1 MDALDDFSLTI
12 QPAAAHAGVETS
24 AVSRHL
30 PIFRRCV
37 GQRDTPVLVA
47 RCSSADP
54 RPRGT
59 VGLRLRWLLLAT
71 AGLAPLAPRA
81 RGGSSHAAVLALRT
95 LGRRRRREM
104 LLLTRHRLVVTAERG
119 LLRRLR
125 LYLNCDLRDLGDVTW
140 IPEPARGGIRL
151 AATAVDGVREHF
163 WLDAGSPDRVRH
175 LDAMLRQLF
184 GSATATA

>member
-54 RPRGT
+54 RS
-59 VGLRLRWLLLAT
+59 
-71 AGLAPLAPRA
+71 RA
-81 RGGSSHAAVLALRT
+81 
-95 LGRRRRREM
+95 LGRRRRDM
-104 LLLTRHRLVVTAERG
+104 LLLTRHRLVVTAECG

-151 AATAVDGVREHF
+151 AATAVDGVRERF

-175 LDAMLRQLF
+175 LDAVLRQLF
-184 GSATATA
+184 GSVTATA